1 MIIPNIKNLIKDD
14 FSDFTPYQGAVVTR
28 NKTFPIDVFKGGRN
42 LLLDSGE
49 TTIINPATM
58 AYRDMG
64 TPIELQPN
72 VDYVFSWNID
82 WLEETTLPL
91 LMSIGL
97 SSDGIRYHWDFPE
110 MGSIIVNKNET
121 QFRTIRITQ
130 TQYDDGLKY
139 FAYRLRNRNQLM
151 TIELNT
157 RKFEKGNI
165 ATEYSPA
172 PEDGYGLDLPN
183 GAYHIQTSGGSTV
196 IKLLALNQKLELGK
210 KRMWEVT
217 THAFLP
223 LRISNNISVSQ
234 GMPINATST
243 YQKTAVGNGVSF
255 AGFQLRAITIDDPLD
270 FIASDPSIIDEQSIN
285 TKNVID
291 IVQLPEISREE
302 KQITI
307 LSTDEVI
314 IDDFISF
321 NMSTKG
327 SLYQRNMKY
336 CEVVL
341 SGKYELTSKWINIK
355 RFVASD
361 LVDNGNLQEIDYGD
375 FGVLKSEY
383 DDTTQRTK
391 LTCYDRMLQA
401 QIPYDSEVMNL
412 TYPMTISQVLNRLA
426 IVCKLDLVVN
436 TVNNLYQV
444 IHSDLWA
451 NQSFTYADV
460 LDHIAQATT
469 SIISI
474 RNNKLEIFNPIE
486 NDFTIQGKFYS
497 LKIGES
503 YGKTNIVNVSQ
514 EPQHYNKFAPSNAL
528 DIPLEDRKELAFSNN
543 PILNQDMQTWADRLY
558 LQTKDLEYATFESS
572 TIGYG
577 IFEVGDMVNVYE
589 AGEDVIHRVMIT
601 NETFDFKHALT
612 TEIGSSLPMVHKNQY
627 VVETDQ
633 ARQGQTTYLIVDQL
647 NGVIEALVQSYDDLN
662 DKTAQLRIDVDSIE
676 LQVENIGNGNILPNG
691 SGEMGYYG
699 YIGGSDLV
707 HTDDLVYQ
715 DYMTYSHGFIPK
727 KMLGSLSEWG
737 LSFINSGYDITPSA
751 YVVPDTP
758 YSYKAKV
765 NRFKPFSIDVLEFND
780 LNRAN
785 ALTTDKV
792 TNFAFNNTMDY
803 VQFTFTPNT
812 TTQFVRLKYNRTG
825 VTYLDRL
832 EITEVMLNRGV
843 PREWQQSPTNAMIYS
858 QTTRTQL
865 SDRIDDVVSTV
876 EVIDGQVFIN
886 KTNITQLG
894 NEIELKVNVDGV
906 ISAINLTSEQ
916 AKILANHISLEGL
929 TTINGNFKVLPNGD
943 VEFINAKGTN
953 VNLSG
958 QINSTLR

>member
-1 MIIPNIKNLIKDD
+1 MITN
-14 FSDFTPYQGAVVTR
+14 
-28 NKTFPIDVFKGGRN
+28 
-42 LLLDSGE
+42 
-49 TTIINPATM
+49 
-58 AYRDMG
+58 
-64 TPIELQPN
+64 
-72 VDYVFSWNID
+72 
-82 WLEETTLPL
+82 
-91 LMSIGL
+91 
-97 SSDGIRYHWDFPE
+97 
-110 MGSIIVNKNET
+110 
-121 QFRTIRITQ
+121 
-130 TQYDDGLKY
+130 
-139 FAYRLRNRNQLM
+139 NQ
-151 TIELNT
+151 
-157 RKFEKGNI
+157 
-165 ATEYSPA
+165 
-172 PEDGYGLDLPN
+172 
-183 GAYHIQTSGGSTV
+183 
-196 IKLLALNQKLELGK
+196 
-210 KRMWEVT
+210 
-217 THAFLP
+217 
-223 LRISNNISVSQ
+223 
-234 GMPINATST
+234 
-243 YQKTAVGNGVSF
+243 
-255 AGFQLRAITIDDPLD
+255 
-270 FIASDPSIIDEQSIN
+270 
-285 TKNVID
+285 NVID

-307 LSTDEVI
+307 LSNDEVI

-321 NMSTKG
+321 KMSTKG

-341 SGKYELTSKWINIK
+341 VGKHELTSEWINIK
-355 RFVASD
+355 RFIASD

-412 TYPMTISQVLNRLA
+412 TYPMTVSQVLNRLA

-444 IHSDLWA
+444 IASDLWA

-469 SIISI
+469 SIIAI

-558 LQTKDLEYATFESS
+558 LQVKDLEYSTFESS

-577 IFEVGDMVNVYE
+577 IFEVGDMVDVYE
-589 AGEDVIHRVMIT
+589 ANEDIMHRVMIT

-612 TEIGSSLPMVHKNQY
+612 TEIGSNMPMVHKNQY

-647 NGVIEALVQSYDDLN
+647 NGVIEALVQKVDDEA
-662 DKTAQLRIDVDSIE
+662 DKTAQLRIDVDSITST
-676 LQVENIGNGNILPNG
+676 VENISNGNLLTNG
-691 SGEMGYYG
+691 SGELGFLG
-699 YIGGSDLV
+699 WSGGSVARYVKEILEARTTDLRY
-707 HTDDLVYQ
+707 LENLRYN
-715 DYMTYSHGFIPK
+715 MGFVP
-727 KMLGSLSEWG
+727 MYNPQSLSEWDI
-737 LSFINSGYDITPSA
+737 SFYNNGFDVSPIAFI
-751 YVVPDTP
+751 VPNTEH
-758 YSYKAKV
+758 SYRAKV
-765 NRFKPFSIDVLEFND
+765 SKFKPFSIDVLEFND

-785 ALTTDKV
+785 ALTANKV

-803 VQFTFTPNT
+803 VQFTFTPSA
-812 TTQFVRLKYNRTG
+812 TTQFVRFKYNRTG
-825 VTYLDRL
+825 ITTSDRL
-832 EITEVMLNRGV
+832 NIAEVMFNRGQ
-843 PREWQQSPTNAMIYS
+843 PKEWQPSPNNASAYS
-858 QTTRTQL
+858 NSVRTQL
-865 SDRIDDVVSTV
+865 SNKIEDVVSTV

-886 KTNITQLG
+886 RTNITQLG
-894 NEIELKVNVDGV
+894 NEIELKVDTDGV

-929 TTINGNFKVLPNGD
+929 TTINGHFKVLPNGD
-943 VEFINAKGTN
+943 VEFTNAKGTN
-953 VNLSG
+953 VDLSG
-958 QINSTLR
+958 KITATSGSIGNFLLQNGVMTYTTASVQREYTSADVVTVRSMLYGDITPNAYQKFIYDVNNNGNIDIDDLMRIYNYTIGIGAKPIKMIRNRILVGTTTGEITASVLYGTNNTVGATSKIVGETITTPLLNVEDIAIAGKRIEVDSNGWMKLVSMV